1 MAYKFPDGLEP
12 LSSWLTANGVD
23 AGEIKSERQAA
34 FFAQQLAGTRF
45 RFPAKGA
52 SCLALLQQIQ
62 SVLPEQ
68 AIGSMP
74 EKDAPKRK
82 GRSAG
87 TRSAGASLDLTGLVI
102 FADGG
107 CEPNPGPGGWA
118 FVAYR
123 DGIEIHAGYGGERE
137 ATNNTM
143 ELTAAL
149 RALHWFAGLG
159 VDEPVRLLCD
169 SQYVVKGCNEWR
181 HGWKKKGWTRGPSAP
196 LANVEL
202 WQALDEALALV
213 PITLEWVKGHAGTTG
228 NERADE
234 MAEIGRQGVL
244 TARAARLS

>member
-1 MAYKFPDGLEP
+1 MAYKFPDDLQP
-12 LSSWLTANGVD
+12 LSSWLSTHGVEG
-23 AGEIKSERQAA
+23 ASLKTERQAA
-34 FFAQQLAGTRF
+34 FFAWTLTGKKQK
-45 RFPAKGA
+45 FPAKGA

-62 SVLPEQ
+62 AVLPAQPLESVPDQ
-68 AIGSMP
+68 SSGP
-74 EKDAPKRK
+74 K
-82 GRSAG
+82 GRTKTAP
-87 TRSAGASLDLTGLVI
+87 RSAALDLSGLVI

-107 CEPNPGPGGWA
+107 CEPNPGAGGWA

-123 DGIEIHAGYGGERE
+123 DGVEIHAGYGGAAE

-149 RALHWFAGLG
+149 RALRWFAGLD
-159 VDEPVRLLCD
+159 VAEPVRLLCD

-202 WQALDEALALV
+202 WQALDEALAVV

-234 MAEIGRQGVL
+234 LAGIGRGEAL
-244 TARAARLS
+244 GRNRA